1 MRKVLGVCALLA
13 IVTLPAVTTR
23 IYASDE
29 VQYFAFLRSLA
40 FDGDLSFQNEYQ
52 HFYDAGAGGAG
63 FHDTFLAER
72 VTAAGRRINFGT
84 IGPAL
89 LWAPFYGVG
98 HLVAGFTGAPQDGYS
113 APYVAAVAYGSTIY
127 GWLAVGLSALIAHR
141 LVGRGL
147 SPALAVVIGSPLIFY
162 MYVAPPFSHACATFA
177 VALFLWV
184 WLRVRDRWSLPGV
197 IALGL
202 TGGLMGTMRDQT
214 VLFLIAPAL
223 DFLWSTVQGST
234 GLGGRPLGAG
244 GSRVPQGL
252 GSTVR
257 LTLAGTLATLV
268 AYSPHLLA
276 SRAINGYVGPHESVG
291 NKMSWSSPHFFDV
304 LISPFHGWLAWTPL
318 AVLALGGLVALATG
332 RTRTQHADA
341 AWIGVCALVMVLLQ
355 VYINGAVESWT
366 VAGAFGQRRFVEL
379 TPLLVLGLA
388 AVLTTDLQP
397 RRLTW
402 VVIVACV
409 WWNLGL
415 LLQFG
420 THRMDRQQLSLRDN
434 ARVTFVELPLEAPT
448 LAWRYLT
455 NRDSFY
461 RQPRQ

>member
-1 MRKVLGVCALLA
+1 MTGKIFGICALLA
-13 IVTLPAVTTR
+13 LATLPAVTPR

-29 VQYFAFLRSLA
+29 VQYFAFLRSLT
-40 FDGDLSFQNEYQ
+40 FDHDLNFQNEYQ

-63 FHDTFLAER
+63 FRETFLAER
-72 VTAAGRRINFGT
+72 FTTAGRRINFGT

-98 HLVAGFTGAPQDGYS
+98 HVVAGLTGAPQDGYS
-113 APYVAAVAYGSTIY
+113 APYIAAVAYGSAVY
-127 GWLAVGLSALIAHR
+127 GWMALALSALIAR
-141 LVGRGL
+141 QIVGRGL
-147 SPALAVVIGSPLIFY
+147 SPSLAVLLGTPLVFY

-184 WLRVRDRWSLPGV
+184 WLRVRERWTPAGV
-197 IALGL
+197 IALGV

-214 VLFLIAPAL
+214 VLFLLVPAV
-223 DFLWSTVQGST
+223 DFLRATLWSTV
-234 GLGGRPLGAG
+234 
-244 GSRVPQGL
+244 PQGPR
-252 GSTVR
+252 SKVPAVSVVR
-257 LTLAGTLATLV
+257 LALLGTVATIL

-291 NKMSWSSPHFFDV
+291 NKMSWLSPHFFDV
-304 LISPFHGWLAWTPL
+304 LLSPFHGWFAWTPL
-318 AVLALGGLVALATG
+318 AVLALAGLVVLATG
-332 RTRTQHADA
+332 RTRATHRDA
-341 AWIGVCALVMVLLQ
+341 AWLGVCGLVMVLLQ

-388 AVLTTDLQP
+388 TMLTIARP
-397 RRLTW
+397 RRGLAW
-402 VVIVACV
+402 AAIAICV

-420 THRMDRQQLSLRDN
+420 THRMDRQQLTLRDN
-434 ARVTFVELPLEAPT
+434 AWVTFVELPRDAPA
-448 LAWRYLT
+448 LVWRYFT
-455 NRDSFY
+455 DRGSFY
-461 RQPRQ
+461 RQPRH

>member
-1 MRKVLGVCALLA
+1 MIRRTVGVCALLA
-13 IVTLPAVTTR
+13 LISLPAVTTR

-40 FDGDLSFQNEYQ
+40 FDGDLSFQNEYE
-52 HFYDAGAGGAG
+52 HFYDAGAGGTG
-63 FHDTFLAER
+63 FRETFLAER
-72 VTAAGRRINFGT
+72 FTAAGRRINFGT

-89 LWAPFYGVG
+89 LWAPFYAVG
-98 HLVAGFTGAPQDGYS
+98 HVVAGITGAPQDGYS
-113 APYVAAVAYGSTIY
+113 APYIAAVAYGSAWY
-127 GWLAVGLSALIAHR
+127 GWMAIALSALIAHQI
-141 LVGRGL
+141 VGRGL
-147 SPALAVVIGSPLIFY
+147 SPAVAVLLGTPLVFY

-184 WLRVRDRWSLPGV
+184 WLRVRDHWSPAGI

-214 VLFLIAPAL
+214 VFFLVPPAV
-223 DFLWSTVQGST
+223 DFLRS
-234 GLGGRPLGAG
+234 GLARRSLGVGA
-244 GSRVPQGL
+244 
-252 GSTVR
+252 STVR
-257 LTLAGTLATLV
+257 LALLGTVATLV

-276 SRAINGYVGPHESVG
+276 SRAINGYIGPHESVG
-291 NKMSWSSPHFFDV
+291 NKMSWWSPHFFDV
-304 LISPFHGWLAWTPL
+304 LLSPFHGWFAWTPL
-318 AVLALGGLVALATG
+318 AVIALAGLVVLATG
-332 RTRTQHADA
+332 RTRATHRDA
-341 AWIGVCALVMVLLQ
+341 AWLGVCALVMVLLQ

-388 AVLTTDLQP
+388 TVLTIARP
-397 RRLTW
+397 RRGLAW
-402 VVIVACV
+402 AAIAICV
-409 WWNLGL
+409 WWNVGL

-420 THRMDRQQLSLRDN
+420 THRMDRQRLTLRDN
-434 ARVTFVELPLEAPT
+434 AWVTFVELPRQVPS

-455 NRDSFY
+455 DRGSFY

>member
-1 MRKVLGVCALLA
+1 VTRKILGVCALLA

-52 HFYDAGAGGAG
+52 HFYDAGAGGTG
-63 FHDTFLAER
+63 FHETFLAER
-72 VTAAGRRINFGT
+72 FTAAGRRINFGT

-98 HLVAGFTGAPQDGYS
+98 HLVAGLTGAPQDGYS
-113 APYVAAVAYGSTIY
+113 APYVSAVAYGSTIY
-127 GWLAVGLSALIAHR
+127 GWLAIGLSALIAQR

-147 SPALAVVIGSPLIFY
+147 SPAIAVVIGTPLIFY

-214 VLFLIAPAL
+214 VLFLIPPAI
-223 DFLWSTVQGST
+223 DFLRWT
-234 GLGGRPLGAG
+234 LW
-244 GSRVPQGL
+244 SRVPQSSGD
-252 GSTVR
+252 GIR
-257 LTLAGTLATLV
+257 LALAGTLATIF

-291 NKMSWSSPHFFDV
+291 NKMSWTSPHFFEV
-304 LISPFHGWLAWTPL
+304 LISPHHGWLAWTPL
-318 AVLALGGLVALATG
+318 AVLALAGLVALATG
-332 RTRTQHADA
+332 RTRARQTDA

-402 VVIVACV
+402 VVIGLCV

-420 THRMDRQQLSLRDN
+420 THRMDRQGLTLGDN
-434 ARVTFVELPLEAPT
+434 ARVTFIELPLEAPT
-448 LAWRYLT
+448 LLWRYLT

>member
-1 MRKVLGVCALLA
+1 MNRRIVAVCALLA
-13 IVTLPAVTTR
+13 LVTLPAVTTR

-63 FHDTFLAER
+63 FRETFLAER
-72 VTAAGRRINFGT
+72 FTEAGRRINFGT

-89 LWAPFYGVG
+89 LWSPFYAVG
-98 HLVAGFTGAPQDGYS
+98 HVVAGLTGARQDGYS
-113 APYVAAVAYGSTIY
+113 APYVSAVAYGSAVY
-127 GWLAVGLSALIAHR
+127 GWMAIALSALIAHR
-141 LVGRGL
+141 IAGRGL
-147 SPALAVVIGSPLIFY
+147 AAAIAVLLGTPLLFY
-162 MYVAPPFSHACATFA
+162 LYVAPPFSHACATFA
-177 VALFLWV
+177 VTLFLWV
-184 WLRVRDRWSLPGV
+184 WLRVRDEWSVAGV

-214 VLFLIAPAL
+214 VFFLIPPAI
-223 DFLWSTVQGST
+223 DFLRFTV
-234 GLGGRPLGAG
+234 R
-244 GSRVPQGL
+244 GSRGL
-252 GSTVR
+252 AIRLALLGTV
-257 LTLAGTLATLV
+257 ATIV

-291 NKMSWSSPHFFDV
+291 NKMSWSSPHFFEV
-304 LISPFHGWLAWTPL
+304 LVSPFHGWLAWTPL
-318 AVLALGGLVALATG
+318 AVLALAGLVALAAG
-332 RTRTQHADA
+332 RTRATHRDA
-341 AWIGVCALVMVLLQ
+341 RWLGVCALVMVVLQ
-355 VYINGAVESWT
+355 IYINGAVESWT

-388 AVLTTDLQP
+388 SVLTTDLQP

-402 VVIVACV
+402 AVITICV
-409 WWNLGL
+409 WWNVGL

-420 THRMDRQQLSLRDN
+420 THRMDRQQLTLRHN
-434 ARVTFVELPLEAPT
+434 AWVTFVELPREAPS

-455 NRDSFY
+455 NRGSFY

>member
-1 MRKVLGVCALLA
+1 MIRRTMAVCVLMA

-40 FDGDLSFQNEYQ
+40 FDADLSFENEYQ
-52 HFYDAGAGGAG
+52 YFRDAGAGGPG
-63 FHDTFLAER
+63 FHETFLAER

-98 HLVAGFTGAPQDGYS
+98 HLVAGVIGAPQDGYS
-113 APYVAAVAYGSTIY
+113 APYIAAVAYGSVVY
-127 GWLAVGLSALIAHR
+127 GWLALGLSVLVVTKVLGVGLSRAWM
-141 LVGRGL
+141 
-147 SPALAVVIGSPLIFY
+147 PTLAVLIGTPLVFY

-184 WLRVRDRWSLPGV
+184 WLRVRDTWTVGGI

-214 VLFLIAPAL
+214 VLFLLAPGV
-223 DFLWSTVQGST
+223 DFLRWTIGHHPWRQT
-234 GLGGRPLGAG
+234 LTRAAIGAG
-244 GSRVPQGL
+244 CAL
-252 GSTVR
+252 
-257 LTLAGTLATLV
+257 L

-276 SRAINGYVGPHESVG
+276 SRAINGYIGPHESVG
-291 NKMSWSSPHFFDV
+291 NKMSWSSPHLLDV
-304 LISPFHGWLAWTPL
+304 LVSPAHGWFAWTPL
-318 AVLALGGLVALATG
+318 AVLALAGLFALALG
-332 RTRTQHADA
+332 RVRAAAPDA
-341 AWIGVCALVMVLLQ
+341 AWLGVCALIMVGLQ

-388 AVLTTDLQP
+388 AVVSVATPP
-397 RRLTW
+397 RRIAW
-402 VVIVACV
+402 AVVAVCL

-420 THRMDRQQLSLRDN
+420 THRMDRQRLTLRDN
-434 ARVTFVELPLEAPT
+434 AWVTFVELPREAPT
-448 LAWRYLT
+448 LLWRYLT
-455 NRDSFY
+455 DRGSFY

>member
-1 MRKVLGVCALLA
+1 MGVCALLA
-13 IVTLPAVTTR
+13 IITMPAVTTR

-63 FHDTFLAER
+63 FRETFLAER
-72 VTAAGRRINFGT
+72 FTAAGRRINFGT
-84 IGPAL
+84 VGPAL
-89 LWAPFYGVG
+89 LWAPFYAAG
-98 HLVAGFTGAPQDGYS
+98 HVVAGITGAPQDGYS
-113 APYVAAVAYGSTIY
+113 PPYVAAVAYGSAWY
-127 GWLAVGLSALIAHR
+127 GWMALALSALIAHR
-141 LVGRGL
+141 ITGRGL
-147 SPALAVVIGSPLIFY
+147 SPALAALLGTPLLFY

-184 WLRVRDRWSLPGV
+184 WLRVRDEWSAAGV

-202 TGGLMGTMRDQT
+202 AGGLMGTMRDQT
-214 VLFLIAPAL
+214 VFFLLPPAV
-223 DFLWSTVQGST
+223 DFLRS
-234 GLGGRPLGAG
+234 GLARRSLGVG
-244 GSRVPQGL
+244 GSGVRQGP

-257 LTLAGTLATLV
+257 LALLGVVATIL

-291 NKMSWSSPHFFDV
+291 NKMSWSSPHFFEV
-304 LISPFHGWLAWTPL
+304 LLSPLHGWFAWTPL
-318 AVLALGGLVALATG
+318 AVLALAGLVALAMG
-332 RTRTQHADA
+332 RTRATHRDA
-341 AWIGVCALVMVLLQ
+341 AWLGVCALVMVLLQ

-379 TPLLVLGLA
+379 TPLLILGLA
-388 AVLTTDLQP
+388 TVLTMDRP
-397 RRLTW
+397 GRRLAW
-402 VVIVACV
+402 AAIAICA

-420 THRMDRQQLSLRDN
+420 THRMDRQQLALSDN
-434 ARVTFVELPLEAPT
+434 AWVTFVELPREAPS

-455 NRDSFY
+455 DRGSFY

>member
-1 MRKVLGVCALLA
+1 MRRVLGVCALLA

-52 HFYDAGAGGAG
+52 HFYDAGAGGSG

-72 VTAAGRRINFGT
+72 FTAAGRRINFGT
-84 IGPAL
+84 IGPTL

-98 HLVAGFTGAPQDGYS
+98 HLVAGLTGAPQDGYS
-113 APYVAAVAYGSTIY
+113 APYVSAVAYASTIY
-127 GWLAVGLSALIAHR
+127 GWLAIGLSALIAHR

-147 SPALAVVIGSPLIFY
+147 SPALAVVTGSPLIFY

-214 VLFLIAPAL
+214 ILFLIPPAI
-223 DFLWSTVQGST
+223 DFLRTSLWSKVRRS
-234 GLGGRPLGAG
+234 P
-244 GSRVPQGL
+244 

-257 LTLAGTLATLV
+257 LALAGTLATLI

-291 NKMSWSSPHFFDV
+291 NKMSWTSPHFFEV
-304 LISPFHGWLAWTPL
+304 LISPYHGWLAWTPL
-318 AVLALGGLVALATG
+318 AVLALAGLVALATG
-332 RTRTQHADA
+332 RTRARHADA
-341 AWIGVCALVMVLLQ
+341 AWIGLCALVMVLLQ

-388 AVLTTDLQP
+388 SVLTTDLQP

-402 VVIVACV
+402 VVIGLCV

-420 THRMDRQQLSLRDN
+420 THRMDRQGLTLRDN

-448 LAWRYLT
+448 LVWRYLT

>member
-1 MRKVLGVCALLA
+1 MRRVLAACALLA

-52 HFYDAGAGGAG
+52 HFYDAGAGGPG

-72 VTAAGRRINFGT
+72 FTAAGRRINFGT

-89 LWAPFYGVG
+89 LWTPFYAVG
-98 HLVAGFTGAPQDGYS
+98 HVVAGLTGAPQDGYS
-113 APYVAAVAYGSTIY
+113 APYVSAVAYGSTIY

-141 LVGRGL
+141 VIGRGGRGL

-162 MYVAPPFSHACATFA
+162 MYVTPPFSHACATFA

-184 WLRVRDRWSLPGV
+184 WLRVRDQWSLRGV
-197 IALGL
+197 IVLGL

-214 VLFLIAPAL
+214 VLFLIPPAI
-223 DFLWSTVQGST
+223 DFL
-234 GLGGRPLGAG
+234 R
-244 GSRVPQGL
+244 SRVRQGL
-252 GSTVR
+252 PAVALAQAGPASMVR
-257 LTLAGTLATLV
+257 LALAGTVATLV

-291 NKMSWSSPHFFDV
+291 NKMSWTSPHFFEV
-304 LISPFHGWLAWTPL
+304 LISPHHGWLAWTPL
-318 AVLALGGLVALATG
+318 AVLALAGLLALATG
-332 RTRTQHADA
+332 RARARHVDA

-402 VVIVACV
+402 LVIGVCI

-420 THRMDRQQLSLRDN
+420 THRMDRQRLTLGDN

-448 LAWRYLT
+448 LVWRYLT

>member
-1 MRKVLGVCALLA
+1 MIRRTVGVCALLA
-13 IVTLPAVTTR
+13 LISLPAVTTR

-63 FHDTFLAER
+63 FRETFLAER
-72 VTAAGRRINFGT
+72 FTAAGRRINFGT

-89 LWAPFYGVG
+89 LWAPFYAVG
-98 HLVAGFTGAPQDGYS
+98 HVVAGITGAPQDGYS
-113 APYVAAVAYGSTIY
+113 APYIAAVAYGSAWY
-127 GWLAVGLSALIAHR
+127 GWMAIALSALIAR
-141 LVGRGL
+141 QTVGRGL
-147 SPALAVVIGSPLIFY
+147 PPAVAVLLGTPLVFY

-184 WLRVRDRWSLPGV
+184 WLRVREHWSPAGIV
-197 IALGL
+197 ALGL

-214 VLFLIAPAL
+214 VFFLVPPAV
-223 DFLWSTVQGST
+223 DFLRWSLRSTVRQS
-234 GLGGRPLGAG
+234 P
-244 GSRVPQGL
+244 GSRV
-252 GSTVR
+252 R
-257 LTLAGTLATLV
+257 LALIGTIATIA

-276 SRAINGYVGPHESVG
+276 SRAINGYIGPHESVG
-291 NKMSWSSPHFFDV
+291 NKMSWWSPHFFEV
-304 LISPFHGWLAWTPL
+304 LFSPFHGWFAWTPL
-318 AVLALGGLVALATG
+318 AVIALAGLVVLATG
-332 RTRTQHADA
+332 RTRATHRDA
-341 AWIGVCALVMVLLQ
+341 GWLGVCALAMVLLQ

-388 AVLTTDLQP
+388 TVLTIERP
-397 RRLTW
+397 RRGLAW
-402 VVIVACV
+402 AAIAICV

-420 THRMDRQQLSLRDN
+420 THRMDRQQLTLRDN
-434 ARVTFVELPLEAPT
+434 AWVTFVELPRQAPS

-455 NRDSFY
+455 DRGSFY

>member
-1 MRKVLGVCALLA
+1 MTRRTGLLCLLAALL
-13 IVTLPAVTTR
+13 TLPAVTTR

-52 HFYDAGAGGAG
+52 HFFDAGAGGAG

-72 VTAAGRRINFGT
+72 FTAAGRRINFGT

-89 LWAPFYGVG
+89 LWAPFYALG
-98 HLVAGFTGAPQDGYS
+98 HLAAWLTGAPMDGYS
-113 APYVAAVAYGSTIY
+113 APYVTAVAYGSAIY
-127 GWLAVGLSALIAHR
+127 GWAAIWLSTLVAARWFGTRLSPGLAV
-141 LVGRGL
+141 
-147 SPALAVVIGSPLIFY
+147 LAGTPLLFY

-184 WLRVRDRWSLPGV
+184 WMRVRDHWTMGGV
-197 IALGL
+197 IALGIA
-202 TGGLMGTMRDQT
+202 GGLMGTMRDQT
-214 VLFLIAPAL
+214 VLFLIAPAV
-223 DFLWSTVQGST
+223 DFLWVRRSGVQG
-234 GLGGRPLGAG
+234 P
-244 GSRVPQGL
+244 

-257 LTLAGTLATLV
+257 LAVAGTVATLV

-291 NKMSWSSPHFFDV
+291 NKMSWSSPHALEV
-304 LISPFHGWLAWTPL
+304 LFSTDHGWFAWTPL
-318 AVLALGGLVALATG
+318 ALLGLAGLVVMAAGRSRAT
-332 RTRTQHADA
+332 RPDA
-341 AWIGVCALVMVLLQ
+341 AWVGACALIAVALQ

-379 TPLLVLGLA
+379 TPLLVLGLSA
-388 AVLTTDLQP
+388 LLTLGSATRVL
-397 RRLTW
+397 W
-402 VVIVACV
+402 VTVACCI

-420 THRMDRQQLSLRDN
+420 THRMDRQRLTLRDN
-434 ARVTFVELPLEAPT
+434 AWVTFVELPREAPA
-448 LAWRYLT
+448 LVWRYLT
-455 NRDSFY
+455 DRGSFY

>member
-1 MRKVLGVCALLA
+1 MRRVLGVCALLA

-29 VQYFAFLRSLA
+29 VQYFSFLRSLA

-72 VTAAGRRINFGT
+72 FTAAGRRINFGT

-98 HLVAGFTGAPQDGYS
+98 HVVAGLTGAPQDGYS
-113 APYVAAVAYGSTIY
+113 GPYVSAVAYGSTIY
-127 GWLAVGLSALIAHR
+127 GWLAVGLSVLIAQR
-141 LVGRGL
+141 LVGRGFA
-147 SPALAVVIGSPLIFY
+147 PALAVVIGSPLIFY
-162 MYVAPPFSHACATFA
+162 MYVTPPFSHACATFV

-184 WLRVRDRWSLPGV
+184 WLRVRDQWTMAGV

-202 TGGLMGTMRDQT
+202 AGGLMATMRDQT
-214 VLFLIAPAL
+214 VLFLIPPAI
-223 DFLWSTVQGST
+223 DFLRTS
-234 GLGGRPLGAG
+234 LRHHP
-244 GSRVPQGL
+244 RVVTL
-252 GSTVR
+252 R
-257 LTLAGTLATLV
+257 FALAGTVATLV
-268 AYSPHLLA
+268 AFSPQLLA
-276 SRAINGYVGPHESVG
+276 QHAINGYLGPHESVG
-291 NKMSWSSPHFFDV
+291 NKMSWTSPHFFEV
-304 LISPFHGWLAWTPL
+304 LVSPFHGWFAWTPL
-318 AVLALGGLVALATG
+318 AVLALAGLVALATG
-332 RTRTQHADA
+332 RTRARQADA
-341 AWIGVCALVMVLLQ
+341 AWIGMCALVMVLLQ
-355 VYINGAVESWT
+355 IYINGVVESWT

-402 VVIVACV
+402 VVIGVCV

-420 THRMDRQQLSLRDN
+420 THRMDRQQLTLGDN
-434 ARVTFVELPLEAPT
+434 ARVTFVELPLEAPR
-448 LAWRYLT
+448 LVWRYLT

>member
-1 MRKVLGVCALLA
+1 MMRRTLGVCALLA
-13 IVTLPAVTTR
+13 LITLPAVTTR

-52 HFYDAGAGGAG
+52 HFYDAGAGGPG
-63 FHDTFLAER
+63 FRETFLAER
-72 VTAAGRRINFGT
+72 FTTAGRRINFGT

-89 LWAPFYGVG
+89 LWAPFYAVG
-98 HLVAGFTGAPQDGYS
+98 HVAAGITGAPQDGYS
-113 APYVAAVAYGSTIY
+113 APYVAAVAYGSAWY
-127 GWLAVGLSALIAHR
+127 GWMAIALSALIAHQI
-141 LVGRGL
+141 VGRGL
-147 SPALAVVIGSPLIFY
+147 SPAVAALLGTPVVFY

-184 WLRVRDRWSLPGV
+184 WLRVRDHWSPAGIV
-197 IALGL
+197 ALGL

-214 VLFLIAPAL
+214 ILFLLVPAV
-223 DFLWSTVQGST
+223 DFLRGSLRT
-234 GLGGRPLGAG
+234 HSAIT
-244 GSRVPQGL
+244 
-252 GSTVR
+252 TVR
-257 LTLAGTLATLV
+257 LALIGTVATV
-268 AYSPHLLA
+268 FAYSPHLLA

-291 NKMSWSSPHFFDV
+291 NKMSWLSPHFFDV
-304 LISPFHGWLAWTPL
+304 LLSPFHGWFAWTPL
-318 AVLALGGLVALATG
+318 AVLALAGLVVLATG
-332 RTRTQHADA
+332 RTRATHRDA
-341 AWIGVCALVMVLLQ
+341 AWLGVCALLMVLLQ

-388 AVLTTDLQP
+388 TVLTIERP
-397 RRLTW
+397 RRGLAW
-402 VVIVACV
+402 GVIAICV

-420 THRMDRQQLSLRDN
+420 THRMDRQRLTLSDN
-434 ARVTFVELPLEAPT
+434 AWVTFIELPRQAPS
-448 LAWRYLT
+448 LVWRYLT
-455 NRDSFY
+455 DRGSFY

>member
-1 MRKVLGVCALLA
+1 VTRRVIGVCALLA

-40 FDGDLSFQNEYQ
+40 FDHDLSFQNEYQ

-98 HLVAGFTGAPQDGYS
+98 HLVAGVTGAPQDGYS
-113 APYVAAVAYGSTIY
+113 APYVSAVAYGSAFY
-127 GWLAVGLSALIAHR
+127 GWMAIALSALIAQR
-141 LVGRGL
+141 LVGRSL
-147 SPALAVVIGSPLIFY
+147 SPALAVLLGSPMLFY
-162 MYVAPPFSHACATFA
+162 MYVAPPFSHACATLA

-184 WLRVRDRWSLPGV
+184 WLRVREQWSLRGV

-214 VLFLIAPAL
+214 VLFLIPPAI
-223 DFLWSTVQGST
+223 DFL
-234 GLGGRPLGAG
+234 R
-244 GSRVPQGL
+244 SRVRQGL
-252 GSTVR
+252 PAGA
-257 LTLAGTLATLV
+257 LALAGTLATLV

-304 LISPFHGWLAWTPL
+304 LVSPFHGWLVWTPL
-318 AVLALGGLVALATG
+318 AVLGLAGLVALATG
-332 RTRTQHADA
+332 RTRARHGDA

-388 AVLTTDLQP
+388 TVLTTDLQP

-402 VVIVACV
+402 VVIVVCL

-420 THRMDRQQLSLRDN
+420 THRMDRQRLTLRDN
-434 ARVTFVELPLEAPT
+434 AWVTFVELPLEAPT

>member
-1 MRKVLGVCALLA
+1 MRKALGICTLLA

-23 IYASDE
+23 MYASDE

-52 HFYDAGAGGAG
+52 HFFDAGAGGAG
-63 FHDTFLAER
+63 FYDTFLAER
-72 VTAAGRRINFGT
+72 FTAAGRRINFGT

-98 HLVAGFTGAPQDGYS
+98 HVVAGLTGAPQDGYS

-127 GWLAVGLSALIAHR
+127 GWLAIGLSALIAHR

-184 WLRVRDRWSLPGV
+184 WLRVRDQWSLGGV

-214 VLFLIAPAL
+214 VLFLIPPAI
-223 DFLWSTVQGST
+223 DFLRSSLWSDVRRRLPAAALAQA
-234 GLGGRPLGAG
+234 GLA
-244 GSRVPQGL
+244 
-252 GSTVR
+252 
-257 LTLAGTLATLV
+257 LAGTLATLV

-291 NKMSWSSPHFFDV
+291 NKMSWTSPHFFDV
-304 LISPFHGWLAWTPL
+304 LISPHHGWLAWTPL
-318 AVLALGGLVALATG
+318 AVLALAGLVALATG
-332 RTRTQHADA
+332 RTRARHTDA
-341 AWIGVCALVMVLLQ
+341 AWLGMCALAMVLLQ

-402 VVIVACV
+402 AIIGLCV

-420 THRMDRQQLSLRDN
+420 THRMDRQRLTLGDN

-448 LAWRYLT
+448 LVWRYLT

>member
-1 MRKVLGVCALLA
+1 MTRRILGVCVLLA
-13 IVTLPAVTTR
+13 VVTLPAVTTR

-40 FDGDLSFQNEYQ
+40 FDGDLSFENEYQ
-52 HFYDAGAGGAG
+52 HFYDAGAGGPG

-72 VTAAGRRINFGT
+72 FTAAGRRINFGT

-98 HLVAGFTGAPQDGYS
+98 HVVAGLTGAPQDGYS
-113 APYVAAVAYGSTIY
+113 APYISAVAYGSAIY
-127 GWLAVGLSALIAHR
+127 GWLAIALSALIAQR

-147 SPALAVVIGSPLIFY
+147 APALAIVAGSPLLFY

-184 WLRVRDRWSLPGV
+184 WLRVRDRWSLGGV
-197 IALGL
+197 VALGL

-214 VLFLIAPAL
+214 VLFLIPPAI
-223 DFLWSTVQGST
+223 DFLRTSLRPEVRRRLPAGALAQA
-234 GLGGRPLGAG
+234 GLAL
-244 GSRVPQGL
+244 L
-252 GSTVR
+252 
-257 LTLAGTLATLV
+257 GTLATLV

-276 SRAINGYVGPHESVG
+276 QHAINGYVGPHESVG
-291 NKMSWSSPHFFDV
+291 NKMSWSSPHFFEV
-304 LISPFHGWLAWTPL
+304 LVSPWHGWLVWTPL
-318 AVLALGGLVALATG
+318 AVLALAGLVALATG
-332 RTRTQHADA
+332 RTRAQSRDA
-341 AWIGVCALVMVLLQ
+341 AWIGLCALLMVLLQ

-402 VVIVACV
+402 VVILICV

-420 THRMDRQQLSLRDN
+420 THRMNRQRLTLSDN
-434 ARVTFVELPLEAPT
+434 ARVTFIELPLEAPS
-448 LAWRYLT
+448 LVWRYFT